1 MSKGNYT
8 ALQQLKPTEIKV
20 GELYNKWVDGYVKN
34 GEAERA
40 AKAKMLIEQKKSA
53 QEINAKIDPKIV
65 NTLLTFQPQINKIWD
80 TIMTDKQK
88 VGQMID
94 SGKMDSEYYALKSKN
109 ENMFSQYLQLSSILT
124 NPQFLEA
131 DKKINE
137 QIREGDIF
145 EGDENMGRWMS
156 IKSGM
161 AQVQEDQNT
170 GNIEVIYQNNIKSED
185 PNKRAKIEQLHE
197 FASNYSSGV
206 SKNLKSEIE
215 EKLKAVSAE
224 ASKKI
229 NSDGITT
236 YDSKAFNE
244 VTARNTITQLM
255 GLDPN
260 KPVEEQFTNVN
271 NLTPFAKQYFYGN
284 GRLRF
289 PENGEDLKVLV
300 DDAVNFAKGYSNTSY
315 GRVTS
320 QSAADREGQYWDNK
334 NKKKQFYKEDAPSVE
349 NNPLGSGTL
358 SVGNVVLNIKT
369 KGKDGKTTFNNHYQ
383 TQGLSYYVS
392 GNTNEGK
399 ASKIGVTTYWNPNG
413 GNNGKGGFSYAMN
426 IPSKDGKEVV
436 IEGVGAERAK
446 QILASNKVKDPQ
458 NVLAM
463 MATMAEQNNLSGLKP
478 KGIGRGFGNY
488 NVDFNPDKETAT
500 PIINYNGLGMP
511 NYKDYT
517 KK

>member
-1 MSKGNYT
+1 MAKGNYT

-40 AKAKMLIEQKKSA
+40 AKAKMLADQKKSA
-53 QEINAKIDPKIV
+53 QEMVAKIDPKIFT
-65 NTLLTFQPQINKIWD
+65 TLQSFQPQTNEIFNSILENKAILGRMAD
-80 TIMTDKQK
+80 S
-88 VGQMID
+88 GQMD
-94 SGKMDSEYYALKSKN
+94 SNFYNLKAKTDN
-109 ENMFSQYLQLSSILT
+109 LASQYLQLSTIVT

-137 QIREGDIF
+137 QIQEGDVF

-161 AQVQEDQNT
+161 AQLKANPNT

-185 PNKRAKIEQLHE
+185 TDKPTKVEQLHE

-334 NKKKQFYKEDAPSVE
+334 NKKKQFYKQDAPSG
-349 NNPLGSGTL
+349 GSGSSEDGFVYGNTML
-358 SVGNVVLNIKT
+358 RVPAAKGNVGYYQQNAISIKGAVKAQDKLT
-369 KGKDGKTTFNNHYQ
+369 GEETTQDVF
-383 TQGLSYYVS
+383 
-392 GNTNEGK
+392 
-399 ASKIGVTTYWNPNG
+399 VTAYWNPNG
-413 GNNGKGGFSYAMN
+413 GKKGNGSVAYGVSLPSAKGGMTTK
-426 IPSKDGKEVV
+426 P
-436 IEGVGAERAK
+436 
-446 QILASNKVKDPQ
+446 LASKQDPTGLSRAQQYLSNTDYVK
-458 NVLAM
+458 LLKA
-463 MATMAEQNNLSGLKP
+463 ASIIQNNANLQGGGKF
-478 KGIGRGFGNY
+478 INDIDMTYR
-488 NVDFNPDKETAT
+488 NVDFNTLNK
-500 PIINYNGLGMP
+500 
-511 NYKDYT
+511 
-517 KK
+517 

>member
-1 MSKGNYT
+1 MAKGNYT
-8 ALQQLKPTEIKV
+8 AYQQLKPTEIKV

-40 AKAKMLIEQKKSA
+40 AKAKMLADQKKSA
-53 QEINAKIDPKIV
+53 QEMVAKIDPKIFT
-65 NTLLTFQPQINKIWD
+65 TLQSFQPQTNEIFNSILENKAILGRMAD
-80 TIMTDKQK
+80 S
-88 VGQMID
+88 GQID
-94 SGKMDSEYYALKSKN
+94 SNFYNLKAKTDN
-109 ENMFSQYLQLSSILT
+109 LASQYLQLSTIVT

-161 AQVQEDQNT
+161 AQLKANPNT

-185 PNKRAKIEQLHE
+185 PNKPVKVEQLHE

-334 NKKKQFYKEDAPSVE
+334 NKKKQFYKQDAPSGGSE

-463 MATMAEQNNLSGLKP
+463 MATMAKQNNLEGLKP

-488 NVDFNPDKETAT
+488 NVDFNPDKNEKPAT
-500 PIINYNGLGMP
+500 FVFGQP
-511 NYKDYT
+511 K
-517 KK
+517 

>member
-1 MSKGNYT
+1 MAKGNYT

-20 GELYNKWVDGYVKN
+20 GELYNKWVDGYIKN

-40 AKAKMLIEQKKSA
+40 AKAKMLAEQKKSA
-53 QEINAKIDPKIV
+53 QEMVAKIDPKIFT
-65 NTLLTFQPQINKIWD
+65 TLQSFQPQTNDIFNSILENKAILGRMVD
-80 TIMTDKQK
+80 S
-88 VGQMID
+88 GQMD
-94 SGKMDSEYYALKSKN
+94 SNFYNLKAKTDN
-109 ENMFSQYLQLSSILT
+109 LASQYLQLSTIVA

-137 QIREGDIF
+137 QIQEGDIF

-156 IKSGM
+156 IKSGI
-161 AQVQEDQNT
+161 AQLKANPNT
-170 GNIEVIYQNNIKSED
+170 GDIEVIYQNNIKSED
-185 PNKRAKIEQLHE
+185 TDKPAKVEKLHE

-206 SKNLKSEIE
+206 SKNLKSDIE

-334 NKKKQFYKEDAPSVE
+334 NKKKQFYKQDAPSG
-349 NNPLGSGTL
+349 GSG
-358 SVGNVVLNIKT
+358 S
-369 KGKDGKTTFNNHYQ
+369 
-383 TQGLSYYVS
+383 SS
-392 GNTNEGK
+392 GG
-399 ASKIGVTTYWNPNG
+399 S
-413 GNNGKGGFSYAMN
+413 GGFSSVSDGMINKQDKVIVQIRGNEGQVKGVQLWAANTVPLPKVKGYPATEN
-426 IPSKDGKEVV
+426 TFGLSKFTNKKGEEVQTIIMGAPADDGRMVYSKISASDFTANVSKSGYDPYSVLAKLQKENNSYNNYTGQVDSSKKIYNNV
-436 IEGVGAERAK
+436 KVGYKAK
-446 QILASNKVKDPQ
+446 QVSDEEESGSFGVK
-458 NVLAM
+458 
-463 MATMAEQNNLSGLKP
+463 
-478 KGIGRGFGNY
+478 
-488 NVDFNPDKETAT
+488 
-500 PIINYNGLGMP
+500 
-511 NYKDYT
+511 
-517 KK
+517 

>member
-1 MSKGNYT
+1 MEKGNYT

-40 AKAKMLIEQKKSA
+40 AKAKMLADQKKSA
-53 QEINAKIDPKIV
+53 QEMVAKIDPKIFT
-65 NTLLTFQPQINKIWD
+65 TLQSFQPQTNEIFNNILENKAILGRMVD
-80 TIMTDKQK
+80 S
-88 VGQMID
+88 GQMD
-94 SGKMDSEYYALKSKN
+94 SNFYNLKAKTDN
-109 ENMFSQYLQLSSILT
+109 LASQYLQLSTIVT

-131 DKKINE
+131 DKKIND
-137 QIREGDIF
+137 QIQEGDVF

-161 AQVQEDQNT
+161 AQLKANPNT

-185 PNKRAKIEQLHE
+185 PNKPAKVEQLHE
-197 FASNYSSGV
+197 FASKYSSGV
-206 SKNLKSEIE
+206 SKNLKSDIE

-315 GRVTS
+315 GQVTS

-334 NKKKQFYKEDAPSVE
+334 NKKKQFYKQDAPSG
-349 NNPLGSGTL
+349 GSGSSEDGFVYGNTML
-358 SVGNVVLNIKT
+358 RVPAAKGNVGYYQQNAISL
-369 KGKDGKTTFNNHYQ
+369 KGTVRTAAGKTA
-383 TQGLSYYVS
+383 QGDDIP
-392 GNTNEGK
+392 
-399 ASKIGVTTYWNPNG
+399 ASTKDVFVTAYWNPNG
-413 GNNGKGGFSYAMN
+413 GKKGNGSVAYGVSLPSAKGGMTTK
-426 IPSKDGKEVV
+426 P
-436 IEGVGAERAK
+436 
-446 QILASNKVKDPQ
+446 LASKQDPTGLSRAQQYLSNTDYVK
-458 NVLAM
+458 LLKA
-463 MATMAEQNNLSGLKP
+463 ASLIQNNTKLQRSGTFVEDVDMTY
-478 KGIGRGFGNY
+478 R
-488 NVDFNPDKETAT
+488 NVDFNTLNK
-500 PIINYNGLGMP
+500 
-511 NYKDYT
+511 
-517 KK
+517 

>member
-1 MSKGNYT
+1 MAKGNYT

-20 GELYNKWVDGYVKN
+20 GEFYNKWVDGFVKS

-40 AKAKMLIEQKKSA
+40 AKAKMLADQKKSA
-53 QEINAKIDPKIV
+53 QEMVAKIDPKIFT
-65 NTLLTFQPQINKIWD
+65 TLQSFQPQTNEIFNSILENK
-80 TIMTDKQK
+80 TILGRMVDS
-88 VGQMID
+88 GQMD
-94 SGKMDSEYYALKSKN
+94 SNFYNLKAKTDN
-109 ENMFSQYLQLSSILT
+109 LASQYLQLSTIVT

-137 QIREGDIF
+137 QIQEGDVF

-161 AQVQEDQNT
+161 AQLKANPNT

-185 PNKRAKIEQLHE
+185 PNKPAKVEQLHE

-334 NKKKQFYKEDAPSVE
+334 NKKKQFFKQDAPSG
-349 NNPLGSGTL
+349 GSG
-358 SVGNVVLNIKT
+358 S
-369 KGKDGKTTFNNHYQ
+369 
-383 TQGLSYYVS
+383 
-392 GNTNEGK
+392 
-399 ASKIGVTTYWNPNG
+399 
-413 GNNGKGGFSYAMN
+413 GGFSSVS
-426 IPSKDGKEVV
+426 PSMVNKSDKVIVQIRGNTGEVIGNQLWAANTVPLPKVKGYPSTVNTFGLSNFTNKKGEKVPTIIMGAPADDGKMVYSKISPSDFSSYVSKSGYDPYSVLQNLQNENTTMNGYTGQVDKSKP
-436 IEGVGAERAK
+436 IY
-446 QILASNKVKDPQ
+446 QKVKVGYQ
-458 NVLAM
+458 AKEV
-463 MATMAEQNNLSGLKP
+463 
-478 KGIGRGFGNY
+478 KGE
-488 NVDFNPDKETAT
+488 DD
-500 PIINYNGLGMP
+500 NGIL
-511 NYKDYT
+511 
-517 KK
+517 